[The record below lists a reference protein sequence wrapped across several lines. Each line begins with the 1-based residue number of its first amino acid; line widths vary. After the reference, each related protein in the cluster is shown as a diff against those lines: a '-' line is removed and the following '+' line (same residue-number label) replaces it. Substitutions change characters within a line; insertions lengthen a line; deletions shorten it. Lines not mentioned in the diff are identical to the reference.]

1 MFFLCNTSIICLL
14 FCITYYHLL
23 VTCFALFNFII
34 FNEIIKIIYKTNE
47 NPQNVI
53 LILVLLNLKFNFN
66 LKFQ

>member
-1 MFFLCNTSIICLL
+1 MLVILY
-14 FCITYYHLL
+14 TYYHLL
-23 VTCFALFNFII
+23 VNCFALFNFII
-34 FNEIIKIIYKTNE
+34 CNEIIKIIYKTNE